1 MTIQDVRAF
10 LAVACL
16 AAVAGCVALAPAPD
30 YRALVAS
37 ADRSDADRNNDKRR
51 NPVELLKFYDLRPG
65 MVAADLGAIGGYNT
79 ELIARAVG
87 ATGRVYAH
95 NLPLYAARITDRMK
109 TPAMANVVAVTREYE
124 DPLPPDARNLDAVI
138 FNFAYHDTVHLGV
151 DRTKLN
157 RAIFNA
163 LKSGGVYIIADHSG
177 RAGTGASETKSL
189 HRIEEAFL
197 RKEVEAAGFRLVAEG
212 QFLRNP
218 DDPRTVVVQKNTVP
232 NDEFVLKFVKP

>member
-1 MTIQDVRAF
+1 MSLLDTRGWFA
-10 LAVACL
+10 AACL
-16 AAVAGCVALAPAPD
+16 AVVAGCAALAPAPD
-30 YRALVAS
+30 YTALVAN
-37 ADRSDADRNNDKRR
+37 ADRSEADRNNDKRR

-65 MVAADLGAIGGYNT
+65 MTAADLGAIGGYNS
-79 ELIARAVG
+79 ELMARAVG
-87 ATGRVYAH
+87 ASGKVYAH
-95 NLPLYAARITDRMK
+95 NLPAYAARIVDRMK

-124 DPLPPDARNLDAVI
+124 DPLPPEARNLDAVV

-151 DRTKLN
+151 DRAKLN

-177 RAGTGASETKSL
+177 RAGSGAGETKSL

-197 RKEVEAAGFRLVAEG
+197 RREVEAAGFRLAAEG
-212 QFLRNP
+212 QFLRNA
-218 DDPRTVVVQKNTVP
+218 DDPRTAPVFKNTIP